1 MGQVI
6 STPVNAFTSPF
17 REEPVFTCTMK
28 DINSFYPKVY
38 EEICNIY
45 DILKI
50 SNKNEL
56 SGLLLYLDKN
66 YHQYTNVFSNSII
79 HYDSNNFNE
88 NYNNSR
94 KIYHFFNKRIDP
106 NVVEQS
112 FTPSNVIGDANLKK
126 FIDMRMVR
134 IKNEVRNL
142 NAESIDY
149 DQPYGEF
156 HTSLDQT
163 NHSVKKILIIYIY
176 VLECYTKM
184 LDNDI
189 DYHTNFAQNNLTF
202 KQKAWKWS
210 VGFSSWI
217 TNNGLTFKQRKK
229 IFKDWKDDKITPML
243 NAAKRLK
250 QIISKTKNKYEHIH
264 KRIRDIEYPVTD
276 SNNKICILISNVYHN
291 IIIPKDAV
299 DSFYTLVNTINDH
312 LPQELK
318 TLNLEF
324 QIIDPNDVDDQ
335 QIANDYGITVQN
347 GARLVI
353 TCDRNFVLKL
363 LDENHNSEGTMM
375 KTLKFNWRD
384 FRSQMNQTTNK
395 YYVVSSDPIP
405 LDLNGLNAF
414 HSTYRDNKLDYINR
428 NLPII
433 SSDLGSVTLAAI
445 RAANTNDY

>member
-6 STPVNAFTSPF
+6 STTINATTSPF
-17 REEPVFTCTMK
+17 REEPVFNSTMK
-28 DINSFYPKVY
+28 DINSFYPKIY

-45 DILKI
+45 YILKF

-56 SGLLLYLDKN
+56 SGLLLYIEKN
-66 YHQYTNVFSNSII
+66 YHQYTNIFSNSMT

-88 NYNNSR
+88 NYLTSR
-94 KIYHFFNKRIDP
+94 KINHFFNKKIDP
-106 NVVEQS
+106 NVDEQS
-112 FTPSNVIGDANLKK
+112 FTPSNVIGDANLKN
-126 FIDMRMVR
+126 FIDTRMSR
-134 IKNEVRNL
+134 INKVVGDL
-142 NAESIDY
+142 NAENIDY
-149 DQPYGEF
+149 DQSYDDF
-156 HTSLDQT
+156 RRSLDQS
-163 NHSVKKILIIYIY
+163 NHSVKKALVIYIY

-189 DYHTNFAQNNLTF
+189 DYHTNFTQNNLTGY
-202 KQKAWKWS
+202 QKAWKWS
-210 VGFSSWI
+210 IGFSSWI
-217 TNNGLTFKQRKK
+217 INNGLTFKQRKK
-229 IFKDWKDDKITPML
+229 IFQDWKDNKIAPML

-250 QIISKTKNKYEHIH
+250 QIISKTKIKYEDVH
-264 KRIRDIEYPVTD
+264 KRIRDIEYPITE
-276 SNNKICILISNVYHN
+276 SNNKICILISDVYHN

-299 DSFYTLVNTINDH
+299 DSFYTLVNTINDC
-312 LPQELK
+312 LPQALK

-335 QIANDYGITVQN
+335 LIANDYGIAVQN

-353 TCDRNFVLKL
+353 TCDRSFVLKL

-405 LDLNGLNAF
+405 LDLNSLNAF

-445 RAANTNDY
+445 RAANTDDY